1 MSDRLI
7 DITGGYG
14 SVYKK
19 VMKDTELSIEAKAIY
34 AYLTSYA
41 GGKDTAFPSVSLIC
55 HELNISKNRFYN
67 HRKELVEKEI
77 ISVKRERTD
86 NGFSKNIYTINHHFV
101 RLNFVDIQNVDIQN
115 VDIQNVDIQNVDIQN
130 VDIQN
135 KDTKNNS
142 TKNNNIKNN
151 NNKNNTSATDV
162 TRERFENWWKLYDKK
177 LDKKKAFSLF
187 KSALKKHSYE
197 TIMDGTREY
206 LKTITNKKYQKYPKT
221 FLSQESYMNDFTE
234 EINPTGQDQLER
246 MKYDSSYWD

>member
-77 ISVKRERTD
+77 ISVNRERTD

-115 VDIQNVDIQNVDIQN
+115 VDIQN
-130 VDIQN
+130 

-142 TKNNNIKNN
+142 VKNNSIKNN
-151 NNKNNTSATDV
+151 NNTSDV
-162 TRERFENWWKLYDKK
+162 TAKTFEYISNNLEMIQSPLKIDEIEYEINLIKGDAYEITKIAVNYCK
-177 LDKKKAFSLF
+177 EKKKGIPYLISI
-187 KSALKKHSYE
+187 LKNWNKEGIDTVEKAKAKVAPKKRKQPKKE
-197 TIMDGTREY
+197 TD
-206 LKTITNKKYQKYPKT
+206 
-221 FLSQESYMNDFTE
+221 DF
-234 EINPTGQDQLER
+234 LER
-246 MKYDSSYWD
+246 KRQELMGG

>member
-77 ISVKRERTD
+77 ISVNRERTD

-115 VDIQNVDIQNVDIQN
+115 VDIQN
-130 VDIQN
+130 

-142 TKNNNIKNN
+142 VKNNSIKNN
-151 NNKNNTSATDV
+151 NNTSDV
-162 TRERFENWWKLYDKK
+162 TAKIFEYISNNLEMIQ
-177 LDKKKAFSLF
+177 SP
-187 KSALKKHSYE
+187 LKIDEIEYEINLIKDDSYE
-197 TIMDGTREY
+197 ITKVAVDYCKEKNKGIPYLITI
-206 LKTITNKKYQKYPKT
+206 LKNWNKEGIDTVEKAKAKAAPKKRKQPKKDT
-221 FLSQESYMNDFTE
+221 DNF
-234 EINPTGQDQLER
+234 LER
-246 MKYDSSYWD
+246 KRQELMGG

>member
-77 ISVKRERTD
+77 ISVNRERTD

-115 VDIQNVDIQNVDIQN
+115 VDIQN
-130 VDIQN
+130 

-142 TKNNNIKNN
+142 VKNNSIKNN
-151 NNKNNTSATDV
+151 NNTSDV
-162 TRERFENWWKLYDKK
+162 T
-177 LDKKKAFSLF
+177 A
-187 KSALKKHSYE
+187 
-197 TIMDGTREY
+197 
-206 LKTITNKKYQKYPKT
+206 KT
-221 FLSQESYMNDFTE
+221 FEYISNNLEMIQSPLKIDEIEY
-234 EINPTGQDQLER
+234 EINLIKDDAYEITKVAVDYCKEKNKGIPYLITILKNWNKEGIDTVEKAKAKAAPKKRKQPKKETDNFLER
-246 MKYDSSYWD
+246 KRQELMGG

>member
-19 VMKDTELSIEAKAIY
+19 VMKDTELNIEAKAIY

-77 ISVKRERTD
+77 ISVNRERTD

-115 VDIQNVDIQNVDIQN
+115 VDIQN
-130 VDIQN
+130 

-142 TKNNNIKNN
+142 VKNNSIKNN
-151 NNKNNTSATDV
+151 NNTSDV
-162 TRERFENWWKLYDKK
+162 T
-177 LDKKKAFSLF
+177 A
-187 KSALKKHSYE
+187 
-197 TIMDGTREY
+197 
-206 LKTITNKKYQKYPKT
+206 KT
-221 FLSQESYMNDFTE
+221 FEYISNNLEMIQSPLKIDEIEY
-234 EINPTGQDQLER
+234 EINLIKDDAYEITKVAVDYCKEKNKGIPYLITILKNWNKEGIDTVEKAKAKAAPKKRKQPKKETDNFLER
-246 MKYDSSYWD
+246 KRQELMGG